1 MKYVFTILLFLT
13 SNLYADTYLC
23 VGETGAG
30 VENTGPAGFKSKT
43 YDVSNQKLILN
54 NKSGKWILKKLGKD
68 TAVFD
73 NCLSEYMCMMK
84 EGFSGIFT
92 RNDNGVFTYILNQAY
107 GPEYKTS
114 IMLTV
119 KGLCSKL

>member
-1 MKYVFTILLFLT
+1 MKHILLILLFASSSLQ
-13 SNLYADTYLC
+13 ADTFLC

-30 VENTGPAGFKSKT
+30 VEHTGSAGFKSKT
-43 YDVSNQKLILN
+43 YDVSNQKLILSN
-54 NKSGKWILKKLGKD
+54 NSGKWLLKKLGKD
-68 TAVFD
+68 TLVFD

-92 RNDNGVFTYILNQAY
+92 RNDNGVFTYIINQAY
-107 GPEYKTS
+107 GEQYETS